1 MLREGRLKSVPP
13 IAPPEPSP
21 APLASTGVHPHSEAE
36 TCFAEAKQAISH
48 GHFESGLSLLNQ
60 TEAVAGPLPRLLLTR
75 VNTLRQARH
84 WSEALLRARELL
96 ATHPNST
103 EAHLAL
109 GFIHLLQGLWLDGW
123 REREWRWQQPGFRHL
138 IPAGIPI
145 WDGASQPD
153 ARLWIRCEQGYGDFL
168 QFCRLLPDA
177 AARVGSVVVT
187 VPACLQRLA
196 QASFP
201 KIEFQ
206 LETDSPT
213 ADTWISLMSLPDRLQ
228 WIPPDTAPP
237 PYLRTNNT
245 GSACPRNAGGPIR
258 RIGWVSA
265 GNPDH
270 FNDHNRSLS
279 PECLGGF
286 RLPPS
291 IQAFRVQPDARFTD
305 GVPFELLPPE
315 IKLTD
320 FSDTARWLETLDLVI
335 TVDTS
340 VAHLA
345 GGLGI
350 PVWILL
356 PYAPDWRW
364 GTDGETTRWYGSA
377 RLCRQP
383 KPNDWQSVLQSVQ
396 QALETGAA

>member
-21 APLASTGVHPHSEAE
+21 APLASTAARLHSEAE
-36 TCFAEAKQAISH
+36 TCFAGAKQAISQ
-48 GHFESGLSLLNQ
+48 GHFASALSLLDQ
-60 TEAVAGPLPRLLLTR
+60 TEALAGPLPRLLLTR

-84 WSEALLRARELL
+84 WPEALLRARELL
-96 ATHPNST
+96 TTHPNST

-187 VPACLQRLA
+187 VPPCLQQLA

-228 WIPPDTAPP
+228 WTPPDTAPP
-237 PYLRTNNT
+237 PYLRTNKPEF
-245 GSACPRNAGGPIR
+245 ARPRDAGGPIR

-270 FNDHNRSLS
+270 FNDRNRSLS

-305 GVPFELLPPE
+305 DLPFKLLPPQIE
-315 IKLTD
+315 LTD

-345 GGLGI
+345 GGVGI

-377 RLCRQP
+377 RLFRQP
-383 KPNDWQSVLQSVQ
+383 QPNDWQSVLQSVQ

>member
-1 MLREGRLKSVPP
+1 LKSQAP
-13 IAPPEPSP
+13 IAPTQPSS
-21 APLASTGVHPHSEAE
+21 ALQASTAARQRSEAE
-36 TCFAEAKQAISH
+36 TCFSGAKQAISR
-48 GHFESGLSLLNQ
+48 GDFESALSLLDQ
-60 TEAVAGPLPRLLLTR
+60 TESLAGPLPRLLLTR

-84 WSEALLRARELL
+84 WSEALLRARALL

-123 REREWRWQQPGFRHL
+123 REREWRWQQPGFRHR

-145 WDGASQPD
+145 WDGKPQAD

-177 AARVGSVVVT
+177 AARVASVVVT
-187 VPACLQRLA
+187 VPASLQRLA

-213 ADTWISLMSLPDRLQ
+213 ADTWISLMSLPDRLR
-228 WIPPDTAPP
+228 WTPPDTAPA

-245 GSACPRNAGGPIR
+245 GSACPRDAGAPIR

-279 PECLGGF
+279 SECLGGF

-291 IQAFRVQPDARFTD
+291 IQAYRVQPDARFTD
-305 GVPFELLPPE
+305 GLPFDLLPPE
-315 IKLTD
+315 IELTN
-320 FSDTARWLETLDLVI
+320 FSDTARWLETLDLII

-345 GGLGI
+345 GAMGI

-377 RLCRQP
+377 RLFRQP
-383 KPNDWQSVLQSVQ
+383 QPNDWQSVLQSVQ
-396 QALETGAA
+396 QTLETGAA